1 MMYQTKKSNM
11 IKKATLRG
19 GLTKHTV
26 MNFINHISISRKI
39 RFNCSK
45 NGRSSDLHHSR
56 TAFPFFQTV
65 AHLECSQTFGAYSYG
80 FSSWFSQDSLLI
92 LPKRT
97 VNFAGAKVENS
108 FRLSKKRRLFSANR
122 RLCRTKRRFIPC
134 YGTGSYPLP
143 PHGLQRRMRL
153 IARKPPLNG
162 PYFFIASR
170 AYCEQVGVNRQAGGV
185 CGEMAVW

>member
-11 IKKATLRG
+11 IKKATLRD

-97 VNFAGAKVENS
+97 VNFAGAKIEIIFDYPKNADFFLQIAVCVE
-108 FRLSKKRRLFSANR
+108 RKGVLFHAMGQGHSR
-122 RLCRTKRRFIPC
+122 
-134 YGTGSYPLP
+134 YLP
-143 PHGLQRRMRL
+143 TDC
-153 IARKPPLNG
+153 
-162 PYFFIASR
+162 SEE
-170 AYCEQVGVNRQAGGV
+170 C
-185 CGEMAVW
+185 VW